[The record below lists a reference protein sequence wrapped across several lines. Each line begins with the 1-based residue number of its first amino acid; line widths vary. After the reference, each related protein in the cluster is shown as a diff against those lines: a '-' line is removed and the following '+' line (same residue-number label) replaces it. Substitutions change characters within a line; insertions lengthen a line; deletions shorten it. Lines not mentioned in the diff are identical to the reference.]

1 MEADKMSS
9 SAGTGHGPYSER
21 YNQHDPASRMMFISQ
36 SGIQNC
42 MLRTTGM
49 AVSPRIALAE
59 TRLPDTYRFSII
71 LNRENRTH
79 YPNRNMQTH
88 FPNKV
93 KYTEP

>member
-1 MEADKMSS
+1 
-9 SAGTGHGPYSER
+9 
-21 YNQHDPASRMMFISQ
+21 
-36 SGIQNC
+36 
-42 MLRTTGM
+42 M
-49 AVSPRIALAE
+49 AVPLRIALAE

-71 LNRENRTH
+71 LNRENRIH

>member
-1 MEADKMSS
+1 
-9 SAGTGHGPYSER
+9 
-21 YNQHDPASRMMFISQ
+21 
-36 SGIQNC
+36 
-42 MLRTTGM
+42 M
-49 AVSPRIALAE
+49 AVPPRIALAE

-71 LNRENRTH
+71 LNRENRIH